1 MEKLKPA
8 IVLSAITSVI
18 GALLI
23 VCTNLVPDTSG
34 IITESLRKKCVML
47 MGEGDFNIV
56 DWGELPD
63 GVKKVIQK
71 DDGSVAFEISV
82 RGYNDGYDLLVAMN
96 SDGSVRGVTV
106 VSSNETIDVG
116 AKFYESFKGVRN
128 GGVNSVEVV
137 SGATK
142 SSKGVKKAVEIAID
156 AFAGIGGGT

>member
-18 GALLI
+18 GTLLI

-47 MGEGDFNIV
+47 MGEGGFSIA
-56 DWGELPD
+56 DWEKLPD

-116 AKFYESFKGVRN
+116 AKFYESFKGVRK
-128 GGVNSVEVV
+128 GGVNSVEAV
-137 SGATK
+137 SGATM
-142 SSKGVKKAVEIAID
+142 SSKGVKKAVEIALD
-156 AFAGIGGGT
+156 AFEENGGET